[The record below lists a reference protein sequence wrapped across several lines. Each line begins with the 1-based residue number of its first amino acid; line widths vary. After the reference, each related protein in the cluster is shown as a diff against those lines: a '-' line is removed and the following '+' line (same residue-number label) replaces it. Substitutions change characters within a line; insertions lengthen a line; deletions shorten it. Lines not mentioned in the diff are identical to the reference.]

1 MQRAWIPFTLAA
13 APFFAG
19 AQVVE
24 TPDQIALLSA
34 KEKVLASLEAIPNYT
49 CLQAIERVR
58 TSGER
63 ARRPDGLPPAID
75 ALLELAESSE
85 KLRVEVGFVDDK
97 ELYSWPGE
105 DRFEEKSLPEMVG
118 FGFTSSG
125 TFATALRTAFL
136 VNTEMF
142 RPAGEEN
149 VKGRRALRYDYRGE
163 GAGRGLV
170 LGDGKRYTEIPYDG
184 SLWID
189 GATFDVLRLRI
200 RAEDPPSLPG
210 ISEIW
215 GQLDYVATGIGNDS
229 FLVPQLSRMLV
240 RSSAGVEN
248 HDRSV
253 SQAVACSALVRR
265 SRSTR
270 GHPRP
275 PRPRLLAK
283 SWTCPPAQHS
293 ASRSGP
299 RSIPSNRGLAIRSKA
314 DWSGP
319 LRKAVRCLCRKER
332 S

>member
-1 MQRAWIPFTLAA
+1 MHRARIALTLVAM
-13 APFFAG
+13 PFFVG

-24 TPDQIALLSA
+24 TPGQVALLRA
-34 KEKVLASLEAIPNYT
+34 KEKVLESLEAIPNYT
-49 CLQAIERVR
+49 CMQAIDRVR
-58 TSGER
+58 LRGER
-63 ARRPDGLPPAID
+63 ARQPDGSPPPID
-75 ALLELAESSE
+75 ALLHLAESSE

-105 DRFEEKSLPEMVG
+105 DRFEERSLPEMVG

-125 TFATALRTAFL
+125 TFATALRTAFSGS
-136 VNTEMF
+136 TDMF
-142 RPAGEEN
+142 RLAGEEDLN
-149 VKGRRALRYDYRGE
+149 GRRALRYDYRGE
-163 GAGRGLV
+163 GAGRGLL
-170 LGDGKRYTEIPYDG
+170 LGDGKRYIEVPYDG

-200 RAEDPPSLPG
+200 RAEDPP
-210 ISEIW
+210 
-215 GQLDYVATGIGNDS
+215 
-229 FLVPQLSRMLV
+229 
-240 RSSAGVEN
+240 
-248 HDRSV
+248 
-253 SQAVACSALVRR
+253 ALVRR

-314 DWSGP
+314 DWSVP
-319 LRKAVRCLCRKER
+319 SRKVPGRSCQKER